1 MNSRIGLLQINEF
14 LEIRNQ
20 IKKENQKLVFTN
32 GCFDLLHRGH
42 IDYLNRAKELGDYL
56 VVALNSDESVTKL
69 KGKGRPLVK
78 LEDRAFVIS
87 NLKAV
92 DFVISFNEETPFEI
106 ISKVIPDVLIKGG
119 DWKIDQIVGRD
130 IVEQNGGKVYSLKYI
145 EDYSTSSMIEK
156 IIQSRRSWDK
166 LKK

>member
-1 MNSRIGLLQINEF
+1 MKSRIGLLQLDEF
-14 LEIRNQ
+14 LEIRNE
-20 IKKENQKLVFTN
+20 IKKENKKLVFTN

-106 ISKVIPDVLIKGG
+106 ISKVIPDVLVKGG
-119 DWKIDQIVGRD
+119 DWQIDQIVGRD

-156 IIQSRRSWDK
+156 IIQSRQSRDK